1 MGGEAVSE
9 PPRLGEP
16 DPPPGTRLPDLP
28 LPFGVAGDA
37 QRGTPGPRVVRGEE
51 TPVVELRQ
59 NVDQVVVRTT
69 HDRLQAHLESFQ
81 RGLVRKF
88 ERRIRLTEAAAYAGV
103 GVTLLVPLFIADF
116 RKWGPLTPA
125 VLQAGCGISGG
136 LMLLLTARKLLQAGL
151 ATIRRD
157 DDHGGVTAAVKAIE
171 SDPEPPA
178 ST

>member
-16 DPPPGTRLPDLP
+16 DPPPGTRLSDTPV
-28 LPFGVAGDA
+28 PFGVAGDA
-37 QRGTPGPRVVRGEE
+37 QQGTSGPRVVRGEE
-51 TPVVELRQ
+51 IPVVELRQ

-81 RGLVRKF
+81 RGLGRKY
-88 ERRIRLTEAAAYAGV
+88 ERRVRLTEAAAYVGV
-103 GVTLLVPLFIADF
+103 GVTLLVPLFTADF

-125 VLQAGCGISGG
+125 VLEAGCGFLGG
-136 LMLLLTARKLLQAGL
+136 LMLLMAARKLTQAAL
-151 ATIRRD
+151 AAIRRHE
-157 DDHGGVTAAVKAIE
+157 DHSGVTAAVKAIE